1 MNTHTYFC
9 LLGKMLRSVALTE
22 DYFGATEFPQCISN
36 TGSTYH
42 LSRYV
47 VSKYGS
53 VQMCCVH
60 VDTHLY
66 AWCKLLT
73 VLISIIVLFLICI
86 LKSSSKLKIL

>member
-1 MNTHTYFC
+1 MNTHY
-9 LLGKMLRSVALTE
+9 LILWGEMLRSVALTE
-22 DYFGATEFPQCISN
+22 DYFGATEFPQRIST

-53 VQMCCVH
+53 VQIQMCCVH

-66 AWCKLLT
+66 A
-73 VLISIIVLFLICI
+73 
-86 LKSSSKLKIL
+86 